1 MPIANWETI
10 TGEENLLILATHPGD
25 ETQGCGGLIAQS
37 CRRGRPPF
45 VLVLTDGCIAQYG
58 SAPNDPQDALAALL
72 ERRTQAA
79 ARALRLPAGRL
90 LMAGLYH
97 GHVPTGERDVQAI
110 VHGITMIMW
119 ARDCNVICAP
129 APAGMS
135 VQHLAAHRIA
145 AAVAAASGVGHLGYH
160 LPPADPLQALRLD
173 IRQDLA
179 AKRAALAD
187 HQADPTGASR
197 AEPSAHECF
206 TPIFPTCVPAI

>member
-1 MPIANWETI
+1 MPMASWETI

-25 ETQGCGGLIAQS
+25 ETQGCGGLIAQC

-45 VLVLTDGCIAQYG
+45 VLVLTDGCIAQDDMASSG
-58 SAPNDPQDALAALL
+58 PQDALAALL
-72 ERRTQAA
+72 ERRTRAA

-97 GHVPTGERDVQAI
+97 GRVPTGEGDAQAI

-129 APAGMS
+129 APTGTS
-135 VQHLAAHRIA
+135 VQHLATHRIA

-173 IRQDLA
+173 ISRDLP

-187 HQADPTGASR
+187 HQADPTGVMVS
-197 AEPSAHECF
+197 EPSAHECF
-206 TPIFPTCVPAI
+206 TPIAPA